1 MTSMKICSLSILSL
15 LILAGADV
23 FAQQEQSVQE
33 IVEGELPS
41 LLAIYKDIHS
51 HPELSWYEEKT
62 SALIAKELR
71 AAGCEVTENFGKYDK
86 SNLKSYG
93 VVGIMKNGEGPTVLV
108 RTDMDALPVEEET
121 GLPYASKVV
130 TKNDEGK
137 DVHVAHACGH
147 DAHMAAFIGTVRA
160 LQQLR
165 NEWQGTIMFVGQPAE
180 EVGNGARALLK
191 GGLYNRFG
199 KPNFALGYHD
209 NAFLETGKIGICE
222 GYTYANVDSVN
233 ITVRGVGGHGAYPHK
248 TKDPIVLSA
257 EIINALQTIVS
268 RENNPIDPVVVTV
281 GSIHGGTKHNI
292 IPDEVK
298 MQLTVRTYKSDVR
311 DRVLAAIDR
320 ITKGCAVAA
329 GIPPERAPGRTDA
342 APLDLA
348 GLILLAAGL
357 TGVLYSASLG
367 PGDSWASP
375 ARLVPLAIGAV
386 LLAGYAVWAVRHPH
400 PVLDLALLRRS
411 VPALA
416 LMLCTLASVVTFA
429 AVFLLP
435 VFAQVVQGHSAAAT
449 GLALLPQGVITGLG
463 TVLGQRLLTRVSVRT
478 TVVFGFAVLTAAS
491 LGLLAI
497 GAQTPLWVTAAI
509 LAGRAA
515 AIGLVITPLL
525 FAVTNALGMAEL
537 ADANTLFNICQ
548 RIAGALGIGLIA
560 ALFTALART
569 HGAVPALHDTG
580 LLLTVLAAL
589 ATAAA
594 IMLPRERT
602 RSALAGT

>member
-23 FAQQEQSVQE
+23 FAQQEQSVQK

-86 SNLKSYG
+86 PNLKSYG

-320 ITKGCAVAA
+320 ITKDCATAA
-329 GIPPERAPGRTDA
+329 GIPAERAPIVEVLKDQFTPA
-342 APLDLA
+342 TYNNPE
-348 GLILLAAGL
+348 L
-357 TGVLYSASLG
+357 TK
-367 PGDSWASP
+367 
-375 ARLVPLAIGAV
+375 RLVGVWKKILGAENLEATDPTMGGEDFSEYSLPDHSIPACDFWIGAV
-386 LLAGYAVWAVRHPH
+386 DPAKIAEFKKAGKELPSLHSSKFA
-400 PVLDLALLRRS
+400 PVPEPTIR
-411 VPALA
+411 VGIIG
-416 LMLCTLASVVTFA
+416 MTA
-429 AVFLLP
+429 AVL
-435 VFAQVVQGHSAAAT
+435 
-449 GLALLPQGVITGLG
+449 
-463 TVLGQRLLTRVSVRT
+463 
-478 TVVFGFAVLTAAS
+478 
-491 LGLLAI
+491 
-497 GAQTPLWVTAAI
+497 
-509 LAGRAA
+509 
-515 AIGLVITPLL
+515 
-525 FAVTNALGMAEL
+525 EL
-537 ADANTLFNICQ
+537 MK
-548 RIAGALGIGLIA
+548 R
-560 ALFTALART
+560 
-569 HGAVPALHDTG
+569 
-580 LLLTVLAAL
+580 
-589 ATAAA
+589 
-594 IMLPRERT
+594 
-602 RSALAGT
+602 